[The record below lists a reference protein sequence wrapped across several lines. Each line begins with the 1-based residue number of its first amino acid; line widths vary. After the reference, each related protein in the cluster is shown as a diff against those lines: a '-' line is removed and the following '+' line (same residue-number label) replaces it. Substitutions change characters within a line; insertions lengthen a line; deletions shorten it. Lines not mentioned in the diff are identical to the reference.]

1 MGAFL
6 CLNIVVALIAIVR
19 VSGIRY
25 HGNIDYT
32 WIFFWQHIEVCV
44 AISMVSLTAFRSLFV
59 TTKRQAAAIKAKPW
73 YSSQTLRLRATKR
86 EKLGSGGHE
95 KLPSIP
101 SATITGMRTFIRG
114 GQRMTTLD
122 SEAGHEHSEGTL
134 LRDRD
139 HITVTN
145 IISSEPQAVCKAN
158 LWNTSNTD
166 EQCQEPKHP
175 DSLAADFV

>member
-1 MGAFL
+1 MGVFL

-59 TTKRQAAAIKAKPW
+59 TTKRQAAAIKVRPW

-86 EKLGSGGHE
+86 GKLGSGGHE

-101 SATITGMRTFIRG
+101 SATITGIRTFIRG
-114 GQRMTTLD
+114 SPKMTTLD
-122 SEAGHEHSEGTL
+122 SEVGHEYSEGAL

-139 HITVTN
+139 HITVTK
-145 IISSEPQAVCKAN
+145 ILSSEFQTVCKAS
-158 LWNTSNTD
+158 LWNTSITD
-166 EQCQEPKHP
+166 EQCQESKHQ
-175 DSLAADFV
+175 DSLAADIV